1 MPLQLGQGQ
10 EQEQAQQGRVV
21 GVLGLK
27 RSRDSGACKWR
38 PESERTKGNTI

>member
-1 MPLQLGQGQ
+1 MPLQLGQG
-10 EQEQAQQGRVV
+10 QEQAQQGRVV